1 MLRSFRASLPLILV
15 IMTAGSDAQDYWG
28 VNYSPSYVCA
38 LKGSTVQISC
48 KVKYHYRNL
57 RRVFWTKYTDKEPP
71 DLCSDPDK
79 TGRVQCVR
87 ADRDTSR
94 ITLTA
99 VTEADKHIYYCRF
112 TTDAEGE
119 KLMGTSGVQ
128 LDVTD
133 LQVETQRIVV
143 VGNSV
148 TLSCKSSCSLPE
160 ETTFIWYR
168 NTKRL
173 TGETLNNQLHLQS
186 VSRSDAGEYKCA
198 ARGNEH
204 LKSPP
209 VYVRVESVDGWLDWG
224 VNYSPSYVC
233 ALKGSTVKISCTS
246 TYSDDYKLTPA
257 FWTKTTKTDGEPP
270 DLCSDPDKAG
280 RVQCVRDK
288 DTSSITLTAVTEADK
303 HIYYCRCTDTLNKRW
318 TVRPG
323 VRLYIADLQ
332 VETQQTAEE
341 GDSVT
346 LSCKSS
352 CSLPEETTF
361 IWYRNTERLTGET
374 LNNQLH
380 LQSVRRSDAGEY
392 RCAARGKTGERLNST
407 YFYLNVHYPPKSV
420 SVSVSGSAV
429 IVSGDSVTL
438 SCSSDLNPPAVNFTW
453 LKEEASVGSGRIFSI
468 SNISSDHSG
477 EYKCRARNR
486 HGEKYSDPVTLNV
499 LYPPRNV
506 SAFIN
511 GSAVIVSGDSVT
523 LSCSSDSNPPA
534 EISWL
539 KGETSVGSGG
549 IFSISNISSDHSGE
563 YKCRAR
569 NEHGE
574 KNSDPVIL
582 NVMYPPRNVS
592 VFLNGSA
599 VIVSGDSV
607 TLSCSSDSNPP
618 AEISFY
624 KDETSVGSGEIY
636 RITNIKSEA
645 SGNYSCSA
653 KNKHGSQ
660 KSAAVTVNVMYPP
673 RNVSVFINGS
683 AVIVSGDSVTLS
695 CSSDSNPPAVKYI
708 WFKETQGSAVGS
720 GQSFSALDSGRYYC
734 EAENKYGSQRSESV
748 SVTEGVQR
756 SALLTLTG
764 VVAGCG
770 GLIIIIIIIIIVKKN
785 RRDGKA
791 EDTRQN
797 QQNLISRSAEMAST
811 NDSPVYSLVSAN
823 QSEDLY
829 AKVNFK
835 AKKAK
840 RSSRAE
846 AGDVEDLQYASVH
859 FFKNKDMKTEEHQ
872 KMEMQR
878 PSDANRCEDVIYS
891 SVK

>member
-15 IMTAGSDAQDYWG
+15 IMTAGSDGQQDWG
-28 VNYSPSYVCA
+28 VNYSSSSVCA
-38 LKGSTVQISC
+38 LKGSTVKISC
-48 KVKYHYRNL
+48 TVKYPHDHQL
-57 RRVFWTKYTDKEPP
+57 RSVYWTKHAVTDGETP

-87 ADRDTSR
+87 ADKDTSS

-112 TTDAEGE
+112 TTDAEGG
-119 KLMGTSGVQ
+119 KWTGIPGVQ

-133 LQVETQRIVV
+133 LQVETQQTVV
-143 VGNSV
+143 EGDSV

-168 NTKRL
+168 NTKTINKGIR
-173 TGETLNNQLHLQS
+173 TKNQLHLWS
-186 VSRSDAGEYKCA
+186 VSYYDAGDYQCA
-198 ARGNEH
+198 VGGNEH
-204 LKSPP
+204 LISPA
-209 VYVRVESVDGWLDWG
+209 VYVKVQWVDGLLDWR
-224 VNYSPSYVC
+224 VKYSPSSVC

-246 TYSDDYKLTPA
+246 TYSVYGYQLIQSVSTKPA
-257 FWTKTTKTDGEPP
+257 VTGEEPP
-270 DLCSDPDKAG
+270 DLCTDPDKRG
-280 RVQCVRDK
+280 GIQCVREDK
-288 DTSSITLTAVTEADK
+288 DTFSITLTAVTEADK
-303 HIYYCRCTDTLNKRW
+303 HIYYCRITDTRFRW
-318 TVRPG
+318 TGIPG
-323 VRLYIADLQ
+323 AHLDVTGLQ
-332 VETQQTAEE
+332 VETKQCVKE

-380 LQSVRRSDAGEY
+380 LQSVSRSDAGEY
-392 RCAARGKTGERLNST
+392 RCAARGKAGERLNSPSV
-407 YFYLNVHYPPKSV
+407 YLSVEYPPKSV

-438 SCSSDLNPPAVNFTW
+438 NCSSDSNPPALNFSW
-453 LKEEASVGSGRIFSI
+453 LKGESSVGSGRIFSI

-477 EYKCRARNR
+477 EYKCRARN
-486 HGEKYSDPVTLNV
+486 K
-499 LYPPRNV
+499 
-506 SAFIN
+506 
-511 GSAVIVSGDSVT
+511 
-523 LSCSSDSNPPA
+523 
-534 EISWL
+534 
-539 KGETSVGSGG
+539 
-549 IFSISNISSDHSGE
+549 
-563 YKCRAR
+563 
-569 NEHGE
+569 HGE
-574 KNSDPVIL
+574 KNSDPVML
-582 NVMYPPRNVS
+582 
-592 VFLNGSA
+592 
-599 VIVSGDSV
+599 
-607 TLSCSSDSNPP
+607 
-618 AEISFY
+618 
-624 KDETSVGSGEIY
+624 
-636 RITNIKSEA
+636 
-645 SGNYSCSA
+645 
-653 KNKHGSQ
+653 
-660 KSAAVTVNVMYPP
+660 NVMYPP

-695 CSSDSNPPAVKYI
+695 CSSDSNPPAVNFT
-708 WFKETQGSAVGS
+708 WFKENQSSAVGS

-770 GLIIIIIIIIIVKKN
+770 GLIFIIIFIIVFIWKKKK
-785 RRDGKA
+785 RDGGA

-797 QQNLISRSAEMAST
+797 QQNPIGRSAETASA
-811 NDSPVYSLVSAN
+811 NDSAVYSLVSAN

-829 AKVNFK
+829 TNITSV
-835 AKKAK
+835 KAK

-859 FFKNKDMKTEEHQ
+859 HFKNKDTKTEEHQ

>member
-15 IMTAGSDAQDYWG
+15 IMTAGSDGQQDWG
-28 VNYSPSYVCA
+28 VNYSSSSVCA
-38 LKGSTVQISC
+38 LKGSTVKISC
-48 KVKYHYRNL
+48 TVKYPHDHQL
-57 RRVFWTKYTDKEPP
+57 RSVYWTKHAVTDGETP

-87 ADRDTSR
+87 ADKDTSS

-112 TTDAEGE
+112 TTDAEGG
-119 KLMGTSGVQ
+119 KWTGIPGVQ

-133 LQVETQRIVV
+133 LQVETQQTVV
-143 VGNSV
+143 EGDSV

-168 NTKRL
+168 NTKTINKGIR
-173 TGETLNNQLHLQS
+173 TKNQLHLWS
-186 VSRSDAGEYKCA
+186 VSYYDAGDYQCA
-198 ARGNEH
+198 VGGNEH
-204 LKSPP
+204 LISPA
-209 VYVRVESVDGWLDWG
+209 VYVKVQWVDGLLDWR
-224 VNYSPSYVC
+224 VKYSPSSVC

-246 TYSDDYKLTPA
+246 TYSVYGYQLIQSVSTKPA
-257 FWTKTTKTDGEPP
+257 VTGEEPP
-270 DLCSDPDKAG
+270 DLCTDPDKRG
-280 RVQCVRDK
+280 GIQCVREDK
-288 DTSSITLTAVTEADK
+288 DTFSITLTAVTEADK
-303 HIYYCRCTDTLNKRW
+303 HIYYCRITDTRFRW
-318 TVRPG
+318 TGIPG
-323 VRLYIADLQ
+323 AHLDVTGLQ
-332 VETQQTAEE
+332 VETKQCVKE

-380 LQSVRRSDAGEY
+380 LQSVSRSDAGEY
-392 RCAARGKTGERLNST
+392 RCAARGKAGERLNSPSV
-407 YFYLNVHYPPKSV
+407 YLSV
-420 SVSVSGSAV
+420 
-429 IVSGDSVTL
+429 
-438 SCSSDLNPPAVNFTW
+438 
-453 LKEEASVGSGRIFSI
+453 E
-468 SNISSDHSG
+468 
-477 EYKCRARNR
+477 
-486 HGEKYSDPVTLNV
+486 
-499 LYPPRNV
+499 
-506 SAFIN
+506 
-511 GSAVIVSGDSVT
+511 
-523 LSCSSDSNPPA
+523 
-534 EISWL
+534 
-539 KGETSVGSGG
+539 
-549 IFSISNISSDHSGE
+549 
-563 YKCRAR
+563 
-569 NEHGE
+569 
-574 KNSDPVIL
+574 
-582 NVMYPPRNVS
+582 
-592 VFLNGSA
+592 
-599 VIVSGDSV
+599 
-607 TLSCSSDSNPP
+607 
-618 AEISFY
+618 
-624 KDETSVGSGEIY
+624 
-636 RITNIKSEA
+636 
-645 SGNYSCSA
+645 
-653 KNKHGSQ
+653 
-660 KSAAVTVNVMYPP
+660 YPP

-695 CSSDSNPPAVKYI
+695 CSSDSNPPAVNFT
-708 WFKETQGSAVGS
+708 WFKENQSSAVGS

-770 GLIIIIIIIIIVKKN
+770 GLIFIIIFIIVFIWKKKK
-785 RRDGKA
+785 RDGGA

-797 QQNLISRSAEMAST
+797 QNPIGRSAETASA
-811 NDSPVYSLVSAN
+811 NDSAVYSLVSAN

-829 AKVNFK
+829 TNITSV
-835 AKKAK
+835 KAK

-859 FFKNKDMKTEEHQ
+859 HFKNKDTKTEEHQ

>member
-15 IMTAGSDAQDYWG
+15 IMTAGSDGQQGWG
-28 VNYSPSYVCA
+28 VNYSSSSVCV
-38 LKGSTVQISC
+38 LKGSTVKISC
-48 KVKYHYRNL
+48 TVKYPHDHRL
-57 RRVFWTKYTDKEPP
+57 RSVYWTKHAVTDGEAP

-87 ADRDTSR
+87 EDKDTSS

-112 TTDAEGE
+112 TTDVEGG
-119 KLMGTSGVQ
+119 KWTGIPGVQ

-133 LQVETQRIVV
+133 LQVETQQTVAK
-143 VGNSV
+143 GGSV

-168 NTKRL
+168 NT
-173 TGETLNNQLHLQS
+173 ETINKGIRTKNQLQLWS
-186 VSRSDAGEYKCA
+186 VSYYDDAGYYQCA
-198 ARGNEH
+198 VEGNEH
-204 LKSPP
+204 LISPA
-209 VYVRVESVDGWLDWG
+209 VYVKVGGVDGLWESG

-246 TYSDDYKLTPA
+246 TYSVYGYQLMQSVLTKPA
-257 FWTKTTKTDGEPP
+257 VTGEEPP
-270 DLCSDPDKAG
+270 DLCTDPDKRG
-280 RVQCVRDK
+280 RIQCVSEDK
-288 DTSSITLTAVTEADK
+288 DTLIIILTAVTEADK
-303 HIYYCRCTDTLNKRW
+303 HIYYCRFRDAWNKRW
-318 TVRPG
+318 TGIPG
-323 VRLYIADLQ
+323 ARLDVTGLQ
-332 VETQQTAEE
+332 VETKQCVKE

-361 IWYRNTERLTGET
+361 IWSRNTVRLTGET

-380 LQSVRRSDAGEY
+380 LQSVSRSDAGEY
-392 RCAARGKTGERLNST
+392 RCAARGKAGERLKSPSV
-407 YFYLNVHYPPKSV
+407 YLSVEYPPKSV

-438 SCSSDLNPPAVNFTW
+438 SCSSDSIPPALNFSW
-453 LKEEASVGSGRIFSI
+453 LKEESSVGSGR
-468 SNISSDHSG
+468 
-477 EYKCRARNR
+477 
-486 HGEKYSDPVTLNV
+486 
-499 LYPPRNV
+499 
-506 SAFIN
+506 
-511 GSAVIVSGDSVT
+511 
-523 LSCSSDSNPPA
+523 
-534 EISWL
+534 
-539 KGETSVGSGG
+539 

-574 KNSDPVIL
+574 KNSDPVML
-582 NVMYPPRNVS
+582 NVMCECILTQQADPCSGHIV
-592 VFLNGSA
+592 LL
-599 VIVSGDSV
+599 VIIQIFN
-607 TLSCSSDSNPP
+607 CFCKQIIPFSD
-618 AEISFY
+618 
-624 KDETSVGSGEIY
+624 
-636 RITNIKSEA
+636 
-645 SGNYSCSA
+645 
-653 KNKHGSQ
+653 
-660 KSAAVTVNVMYPP
+660 PP

-708 WFKETQGSAVGS
+708 WFKESQSSAVGS

-748 SVTEGVQR
+748 SVTEAVQR

-770 GLIIIIIIIIIVKKN
+770 GLIFIIIIIIVFIWKKK
-785 RRDGKA
+785 RRDGGA
-791 EDTRQN
+791 EDTREIQN
-797 QQNLISRSAEMAST
+797 PIGRSAETASA
-811 NDSPVYSLVSAN
+811 NDSAVYSLVSAN

-829 AKVNFK
+829 TNITAVKP
-835 AKKAK
+835 K

-859 FFKNKDMKTEEHQ
+859 HFKNKDMKTEEHQ

-878 PSDANRCEDVIYS
+878 PSDGNRCEDVIYS